1 MKNKIKILELK
12 TKKILNSGLFWNYK
26 SKLTWAWMEFAEHR
40 EYNFWDNVRDID
52 WKASAKTD
60 VMQVKKYEQEK
71 DLNVLFVLDNS
82 NSMQFWSIEK
92 TKKDLLEEIFFTLS
106 MSAYYSNDNVWALI
120 FDEKKSEFIEYKK
133 SKNNIYKI
141 VEELSPHSVSPK
153 GREVA
158 QNNLNKILK
167 NIIDRKTKNNLIF
180 VITDKTEGFDIK
192 DLKLIWEQN
201 DLVLINIFDYLENF
215 PHPNP
220 LPWGRGDL
228 FWNISINF
236 WKEFLNIDLSD
247 KNKIFEFQEYRKKK
261 LEKLKYNLEKN
272 NIWYLQFETTQ
283 DIYKELFK
291 FFNKR

>member
-1 MKNKIKILELK
+1 
-12 TKKILNSGLFWNYK
+12 
-26 SKLTWAWMEFAEHR
+26 MEFAEHR

-82 NSMQFWSIEK
+82 SSMQFWSIEK

-106 MSAYYSNDNVWALI
+106 MSAYYSNDNVWALV
-120 FDEKKSEFIEYKK
+120 FSEERSEFIEYKK

-141 VEELSPHSVSPK
+141 IEELETLHPNPPLT
-153 GREVA
+153 GEGINR
-158 QNNLNKILK
+158 IFK
-167 NIIDRKTKNNLIF
+167 NIINRKTKNNLIF
-180 VITDKTEGFDIK
+180 VITDKTEGFNKK

-201 DLVLINIFDYLENF
+201 DLVFINIFDYLENNLSTEGF
-215 PHPNP
+215 SP
-220 LPWGRGDL
+220 LKDKWKI

-236 WKEFLNIDLSD
+236 WKDFLNIDLSD
-247 KNKIFEFQEYRKKK
+247 KNKISEFQEYRKNK